1 MRKLLIGALTVGLVA
16 GALVVPATAAKKAKP
31 QPVTF
36 YFHGPLPLGELDYVE
51 TTANTAQSI
60 PDGFQVMD
68 TTEASDPA
76 PDSQALLNYVRG
88 PNTTCNGN
96 ALFPTWQ
103 GQVTGKIS
111 GDMTV
116 YVSAIAGPATN
127 VTVDVF
133 ADTSGGCESVTG
145 STGYIDP
152 VATTQVTLTPGPGE
166 TEVVFKSVNFKAMS
180 HMVVM
185 ITPVSLPPVA
195 DQPVLDPAS
204 QGRILY
210 DSADYASRIE
220 FTCTP
225 TSGKSCL
232 PAS

>member
-1 MRKLLIGALTVGLVA
+1 MRKILIAALAASLVGGALIA
-16 GALVVPATAAKKAKP
+16 PATAKKRPKP

-36 YFHGPLPLGELDYVE
+36 FFHGPFVAGEIDYAE
-51 TTANTAQSI
+51 TTANELQSL

-68 TTEASDPA
+68 TSEPSQSAPASMG
-76 PDSQALLNYVRG
+76 LTNYVRG

-111 GDMTV
+111 GDMKV
-116 YVSAIAGPATN
+116 FVNAIAGPATA
-127 VTVDVF
+127 VSVDLF
-133 ADTSGGCESVTG
+133 ADTTGGCESVTG
-145 STGYIDP
+145 STGYLDP
-152 VATTQVTLTPGPGE
+152 VATTEVTLPAGPGE
-166 TEVVFKSVNFKAMS
+166 TEVVFKGVNFKTAS
-180 HMVVM
+180 HIVVM

-195 DQPVLDPAS
+195 DQPINDPAS
-204 QGRILY
+204 QGRVLY

-220 FTCTP
+220 FMCTP

>member
-31 QPVTF
+31 QPMTF
-36 YFHGPLPLGELDYVE
+36 YFHGPFAAGEIDYVE

-68 TTEASDPA
+68 TTEPSDPA

-103 GQVTGKIS
+103 GQVAGKIS
-111 GDMTV
+111 GDMKV
-116 YVSAIAGPATN
+116 YVNAIAGPATK

-133 ADTSGGCESVTG
+133 ADTTGGCDSVTG
-145 STGYIDP
+145 STGYIEP
-152 VATTQVTLTPGPGE
+152 VATAEVSLAPGPGE
-166 TEVVFKSVNFKAMS
+166 TEVVFESVNFKTVS

-185 ITPVSLPPVA
+185 VTPVSMPPVQGQA
-195 DQPVLDPAS
+195 LLDPAS
-204 QGRILY
+204 QGRVLY
-210 DSADYASRIE
+210 DSADYASRVE
-220 FTCTP
+220 FMCTP
-225 TSGKSCL
+225 TTGKSCL